1 MDSSREKKLL
11 GHIKKLL
18 MEIRIIRSKK
28 RRKTVQAREIGGGL
42 EILAPAHMSD
52 KQLEP
57 IIKDFKARVIR
68 HKKLSKLEDQALE
81 RRADML
87 NRQYFD
93 NLLRWESIRW
103 VANQNRRHGSC
114 NTDRGTIRIS
124 HRIAEM
130 PRFVQDYVIVH
141 ELAHVIEPNHS
152 QRFWDLVYRYPRV
165 ERARGYLTAVGII
178 EDQDEQ

>member
-1 MDSSREKKLL
+1 
-11 GHIKKLL
+11 
-18 MEIRIIRSKK
+18 MEIRIIKSKK
-28 RRKTVQAREIGGGL
+28 RRKTVQARETGGVL

-52 KQLEP
+52 KQLDP
-57 IIKDFKARVIR
+57 IIKDFEARINR
-68 HKKLSKLEDQALE
+68 HKKLSKLEDEALE
-81 RRADML
+81 RRATTL
-87 NRQYFD
+87 NHQYF
-93 NLLRWESIRW
+93 NSVLRWESIRW
-103 VANQNRRHGSC
+103 VSNQNRRHGSC

-152 QRFWDLVYRYPRV
+152 QRFWDLVYQYPKA
-165 ERARGYLTAVGII
+165 ERARGYLMAVGI

>member
-1 MDSSREKKLL
+1 
-11 GHIKKLL
+11 
-18 MEIRIIRSKK
+18 MEIRIIRSKR
-28 RRKTVQAREIGGGL
+28 RRKTVQAREIDGGL
-42 EILAPAHMSD
+42 EILAPAHITD

-57 IIKDFKARVIR
+57 IIEELKARINR
-68 HKKLSKLEDQALE
+68 HKKLSKLEDEALE
-81 RRADML
+81 RRANML

-93 NLLRWESIRW
+93 NLLQWHSIRW
-103 VANQNRRHGSC
+103 VINQNRCHGSC
-114 NTDRGTIRIS
+114 NTNRGTIRIS

-152 QRFWDLVYRYPRV
+152 QRFWDLVYRYPRA
-165 ERARGYLTAVGII
+165 ERARGYLMAVGI

>member
-1 MDSSREKKLL
+1 
-11 GHIKKLL
+11 
-18 MEIRIIRSKK
+18 MEIRVIRSKK
-28 RRKTVQAREIGGGL
+28 RRKTVQAREIGGAL

-57 IIKDFKARVIR
+57 IIKDFKARINR
-68 HKKLSKLEDQALE
+68 RRKLSKLEDEALE
-81 RRADML
+81 RRANML

-103 VANQNRRHGSC
+103 VTNQNSRHGSC

-124 HRIAEM
+124 HRIAGM

-141 ELAHVIEPNHS
+141 ELAHMIEPNHG
-152 QRFWDLVYRYPRV
+152 QRFWDLVYQYPRA
-165 ERARGYLTAVGII
+165 ERARGYLMAVGI
-178 EDQDEQ
+178 EDQDER